1 MLSPQNRMRRSAE
14 FTTVLRS
21 GRRAGREAL
30 SVAYLAPPAAAAA
43 PAGPAAPPRVGFA
56 VGRPVGNAVVRKR
69 VQRRL
74 RHLMRARLGGL
85 PAGSLLVVRAKP
97 LAASLGYDTLAAQLD
112 GAIAAAMR
120 PRNGA
125 TRRRKGPSTPGETR
139 SSGDLA
145 GT

>member
-14 FTTVLRS
+14 FTAVLRS
-21 GRRAGREAL
+21 GRHAGREAL
-30 SVAYLAPPAAAAA
+30 SVAYLAPSAESDSPAAS
-43 PAGPAAPPRVGFA
+43 PPRVGFA
-56 VGRPVGNAVVRKR
+56 VGRSVGNAVVRKR

-74 RHLMRARLGGL
+74 RHLMRARLSLL

-120 PRNGA
+120 PRKNA
-125 TRRRKGPSTPGETR
+125 ARRRKGPSTPETAR
-139 SSGDLA
+139 GGGDRASS
-145 GT
+145 

>member
-14 FTTVLRS
+14 FTSVLRS

-30 SVAYLAPPAAAAA
+30 SVAYLPPSAGGAA
-43 PAGPAAPPRVGFA
+43 GQAPPRVGFA

-74 RHLMRARLGGL
+74 RHLMRARLAQL

-97 LAASLGYDTLAAQLD
+97 LSASLGYDTLAAQLD

-120 PRNGA
+120 PRKNA
-125 TRRRKGPSTPGETR
+125 TRRRKGAGAPANTR

-145 GT
+145 DS

>member
-14 FTTVLRS
+14 FTAVLRS

-30 SVAYLAPPAAAAA
+30 SVAYLASPAEADSAESS
-43 PAGPAAPPRVGFA
+43 PPRVGFA

-74 RHLMRARLGGL
+74 RHLMRARLALL

-120 PRNGA
+120 PRKNA
-125 TRRRKGPSTPGETR
+125 AHRRKGPSTPEAARGGGDR
-139 SSGDLA
+139 ASS
-145 GT
+145 